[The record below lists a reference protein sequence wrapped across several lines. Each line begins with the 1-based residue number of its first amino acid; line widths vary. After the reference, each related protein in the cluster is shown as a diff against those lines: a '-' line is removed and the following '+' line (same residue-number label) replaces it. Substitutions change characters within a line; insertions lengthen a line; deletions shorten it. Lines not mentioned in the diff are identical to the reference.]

1 MYTIAS
7 GANHGLRYVRE
18 TTPGTTPAS
27 PAMTELDHNSCSL
40 TLTRDTFTS
49 NALRHDRQ
57 IPFHRTGVDKIG
69 GDIAFDFVAAEYDP
83 FLEAALAGNWTDN
96 VLKAG
101 TAVHAFTFERAF
113 ANIGQYARYAGCFVN
128 QLSLSIKPNEMI
140 TGTFSI
146 VGLSGDRGGSP
157 LSASPAPSKA
167 ADPFDSFRGSLKLD
181 GREIAVVTG
190 IDLSLA
196 NGIEP
201 QYGLFDRSAKAVA
214 WGRSTLSGTLSAF
227 YVDGNLPEYF
237 INDARVKLEFT
248 LLRGEYSYTFLIPHI
263 VLTGADDS
271 AQSEG
276 PITLNVPWSAALNA
290 ASGTN
295 FQITR
300 TVPTTPP
307 TPAPGE

>member
-7 GANHGLRYVRE
+7 GANHGLRYVKE

-27 PAMTELDHNSCSL
+27 PSMTELDHNSCSL

-113 ANIGQYARYAGCFVN
+113 KNIGQYATYMGCFVN

-146 VGLSGDRGGSP
+146 VGLSGEKGETP
-157 LSASPAPSKA
+157 LSASPTPAPEG
-167 ADPFDSFRGSLKLD
+167 DPFDSFRGSLKID
-181 GREIAVVTG
+181 DTEIAVVTG
-190 IDLSLA
+190 IDLTLN

-201 QYGLFDRSAKAVA
+201 QYALFSRSAQAVS

-227 YVDGNLPEYF
+227 YVDGNLPEHF

-248 LLRGEYSYTFLIPHI
+248 LERGEYSYTFLIPNI
-263 VLTGADDS
+263 TLTGAEDS

-276 PITLNVPWSAALNA
+276 PISLSVPWSAALDA
-290 ASGTN
+290 TLGTN

-300 TVPTTPP
+300 TVP
-307 TPAPGE
+307 AEPGV